1 MGYHERLQARIY
13 ELEAE
18 VAKLQDEYDE
28 LKARN
33 ERQINAL
40 RGFQDYLNMALINDY
55 RERPCCKR

>member
-33 ERQINAL
+33 ERQSDAL
-40 RGFQDYLNMALINDY
+40 RGFQSHLNMVLINDY
-55 RERPCCKR
+55 ME